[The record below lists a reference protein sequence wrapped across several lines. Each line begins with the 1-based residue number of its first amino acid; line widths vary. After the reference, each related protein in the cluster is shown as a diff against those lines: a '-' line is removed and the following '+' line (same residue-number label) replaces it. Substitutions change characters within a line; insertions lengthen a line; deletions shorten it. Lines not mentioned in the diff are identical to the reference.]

1 MDALDVYWG
10 MLHALLEQAGV
21 PPGTVESLPRAAR
34 AAGLEAAPADG
45 FFILGEPE
53 LGFEIHASTL
63 AAVKQAAVQCGI
75 AAQTIDDV
83 LSTLRAGK
91 AGGYEWVSTPFFLD
105 LALRKP

>member
-10 MLHALLEQAGV
+10 MLHGLLEQAGV
-21 PPGTVESLPRAAR
+21 PPGTVERLPRAAR
-34 AAGLEAAPADG
+34 AAGLEAASADG

-75 AAQTIDDV
+75 AAQIIDDV
-83 LSTLRAGK
+83 LGTLRAAK

-105 LALRKP
+105 LALHKP